1 MNTKRLENW
10 NGEKFA
16 VTRTND
22 GKFGPGAQGLSL
34 ELWNTRKGVT
44 VKAVRRDAQGRI
56 EGPTNF
62 ATKVTFA

>member
-10 NGEKFA
+10 NGPVA
-16 VTRTND
+16 VVARAND

-34 ELWNTRKGVT
+34 ELWNTRKGV
-44 VKAVRRDAQGRI
+44 VIKAVKRDALGRI

-62 ATKVTFA
+62 ATQVTFA